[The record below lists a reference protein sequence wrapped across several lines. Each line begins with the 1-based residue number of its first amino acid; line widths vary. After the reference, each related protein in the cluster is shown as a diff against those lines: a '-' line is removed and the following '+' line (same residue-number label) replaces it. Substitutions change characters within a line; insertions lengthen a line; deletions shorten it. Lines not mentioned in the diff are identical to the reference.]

1 MKKKALSLG
10 VCAYTAIALSA
21 CSFMLPAN
29 ADTLTT
35 IQVFP
40 AGEFTPQDGR
50 KMAVPAWRID
60 QASAQQVIARFNQR
74 ATPLVIDY
82 EHQTL
87 RKDQNGQPAPA
98 AAWFRSLEWREGL
111 GLFAEVELTDN
122 ARQAIA
128 NREYLFFSPVF
139 RFDAKTGEVLAIEMG
154 AFTNTPAIDGME
166 ALSLRAAACF
176 GATLEDNPMNEHLKK
191 LLAKFGLQAETDAEA
206 VAALNAHFDQA
217 QNHNP
222 LKAVCSALGVSDAT
236 DEQTLVA
243 ACAALKTKA
252 DAATTDSPDP
262 TKYAP
267 VAALTSLQ
275 TQVAALSASLQARD
289 DADVNALIDG
299 ALEDGRLTKGLESW
313 ARDLG
318 KKDVAAL
325 NSYLG
330 AAKPLTDVLASQT
343 NGAAPVADNEH
354 GLTADEIAVCSNMGI
369 TQKDYAAAKKV

>member
-1 MKKKALSLG
+1 MKKKALSVG
-10 VCAYTAIALSA
+10 VGIALSA

-29 ADTLTT
+29 AEKLTT
-35 IQVFP
+35 IQVCP
-40 AGEFTPQDGR
+40 AGEFRPQDGR
-50 KMAVPAWRID
+50 PMAVPAWRID
-60 QASAQQVIARFNQR
+60 QASAQRVIERFNQR

-87 RKDQNGQPAPA
+87 RKEENGQPAPA
-98 AAWFRSLEWREGL
+98 AAWFRALEWREGA
-111 GLFAEVELTDN
+111 GLFAEVELTDS

-166 ALSLRAAACF
+166 AMSLRAAACF
-176 GATLEDNPMNEHLKK
+176 GATLEDDSVNEHLKK
-191 LLAKFGLQAETDAEA
+191 LLAKFGLQANTDAEA
-206 VAALNAHFDQA
+206 VVALSAHFDQTE
-217 QNHNP
+217 NHNP
-222 LKAVCSALGVSDAT
+222 LKAVCGALGVDEAT

-243 ACAALKTKA
+243 ACTALKTKA
-252 DAATTDSPDP
+252 DAGATDNPDP

-275 TQVAALSASLQARD
+275 TQVTALSASLQARD
-289 DADVNALIDG
+289 AADVNALIDG
-299 ALEDGRLTKGLESW
+299 ALEDGRLTKGLETW

-330 AAKPLTDVLASQT
+330 ATKPLKDVLASQT

-369 TQKDYAAAKKV
+369 TQEDYAAAKKV